1 MGQSVGSVDSS
12 FFLGRYGR
20 RSVQNADTGIRRME
34 RGVSLPSS
42 NPLGGSNFR
51 ESRPIGIKSYPA
63 LALLSPGSGYAYFL
77 LQHCNPFSKG
87 LQRKFYNILLRL
99 ETGIILE
106 DDHLFACLLYDDF

>member
-1 MGQSVGSVDSS
+1 MGQSVGSVDPS

-51 ESRPIGIKSYPA
+51 ESHPIKIKSVPP
-63 LALLSPGSGYAYFL
+63 SHNGF
-77 LQHCNPFSKG
+77 K
-87 LQRKFYNILLRL
+87 LRL
-99 ETGIILE
+99 RI
-106 DDHLFACLLYDDF
+106 CLLLTAKSPVLIASRS